1 MTDYVGIQIYIPKK
15 RQVVIMGRE
24 EMGIEDCTES
34 SRSDVRYLEVESESF
49 KERDAQDTLHIGDD
63 PRHRRPA
70 QQAGGVGQEEEQQL
84 LQNDDWSTHE
94 HYPSWTGAVSHL
106 DGLEA
111 AGSKAPVY
119 SAVSRMSRAVLLCSI
134 LTLASCSSSILA
146 QLSKDGDSKEYKYN
160 TATVPVMSEMVKLVI
175 SVSIVWVDYWK
186 TGSVHANTTWKD
198 FCSKYLIIGFLY
210 AILNN
215 LLFVVL
221 LYMDPGTMEVLGN
234 LKLPLTALLLWKFLD
249 KSFSRLQ
256 ITGLLLITCGAAVSK
271 MGLVSCSGS
280 AKKNDMDDHGGDI
293 ETEDGSLSCDRMH
306 LGVLIMLVMC
316 CISSGAGV
324 ANEILLKH
332 GDNGPLFWQ
341 NMQLY
346 ASTCVF
352 SLLNATL
359 HAKVPLNGSFFQGY
373 DWMTICV
380 ILSLAFVG
388 IIVSITLKYADNIV
402 HSIASAL
409 AMILATVFS
418 VTVMHEE
425 FSMLAIP
432 GYLAI
437 VFGVSLYFGVFG
449 SK

>member
-1 MTDYVGIQIYIPKK
+1 MDREGMGTEKDNQNIPA
-15 RQVVIMGRE
+15 
-24 EMGIEDCTES
+24 S
-34 SRSDVRYLEVESESF
+34 SRSDARYLEVESGFF
-49 KERDAQDTLHIGDD
+49 KEKDAIHMGDD
-63 PRHRRPA
+63 ARHRRAPGSLLSYEG
-70 QQAGGVGQEEEQQL
+70 QQAGGLGKEEEQERL
-84 LQNDDWSTHE
+84 LQNDESSTHE
-94 HYPSWTGAVSHL
+94 HQPPSWTGAIAHR
-106 DGLEA
+106 DELEVT
-111 AGSKAPVY
+111 GSKALVY
-119 SAVSRMSRAVLLCSI
+119 SALSRMSRAVLLCSI
-134 LTLASCSSSILA
+134 LTVASCSSSILA
-146 QLSKDGDSKEYKYN
+146 QLSKDGDTEEYKYN

-175 SVSIVWVDYWK
+175 SVSIVCVDYWQ

-198 FCSKYLIIGFLY
+198 FCSKYLVIGFLY

-234 LKLPLTALLLWKFLD
+234 LKLPLTALLLWKLLD

-256 ITGLLLITCGAAVSK
+256 ITGLVLITCGAAVSK
-271 MGLVSCSGS
+271 MGLVSCSVS
-280 AKKNDMDDHGGDI
+280 VEKDHMDIQDVDVDA
-293 ETEDGSLSCDRMH
+293 EDASLSCDRIH
-306 LGVLIMLVMC
+306 VGVLLMLVMC

-346 ASTCVF
+346 ASTCAF

-359 HAKVPLNGSFFQGY
+359 HAKVPLNGSFFKGY
-373 DWMTICV
+373 DWMTVCV

-409 AMILATVFS
+409 AMILATIFS
-418 VTVMHEE
+418 VTVMHEG

-449 SK
+449 GSK

>member
-1 MTDYVGIQIYIPKK
+1 ML
-15 RQVVIMGRE
+15 GRE
-24 EMGIEDCTES
+24 EEGVERDNNVQLAES
-34 SRSDVRYLEVESESF
+34 SRTDVGCLEVESDSF
-49 KERDAQDTLHIGDD
+49 QQRDAEYILHLGDD
-63 PRHRRPA
+63 ARHRRSIGVISYEGK
-70 QQAGGVGQEEEQQL
+70 QTGGVGQEEEHQQL
-84 LQNDDWSTHE
+84 LQHDASSSHE
-94 HYPSWTGAVSHL
+94 HHPSWIGTVAHGEEMEVS
-106 DGLEA
+106 E
-111 AGSKAPVY
+111 SKALVY
-119 SAVSRMSRAVLLCSI
+119 SAVSRMSKAVLLCLI

-146 QLSKDGDSKEYKYN
+146 QLSKDGNTKEYRYN
-160 TATVPVMSEMVKLVI
+160 TSTVPVMSEMVKLVI
-175 SVSIVWVDYWK
+175 SVVIVGVDYWK

-221 LYMDPGTMEVLGN
+221 LYMDPGTMEVLAN

-256 ITGLLLITCGAAVSK
+256 ITGLVLITCGAAVSK

-280 AKKNDMDDHGGDI
+280 VATSDHAGVDNGEVDA
-293 ETEDGSLSCDRMH
+293 EEGTLSCDKIH
-306 LGVLIMLVMC
+306 LGVLLMLVMC

-346 ASTCVF
+346 VSTCVF

-359 HAKVPLNGSFFQGY
+359 HAKVPMNGSFFKGY

-380 ILSLAFVG
+380 ILSLALVG

-402 HSIASAL
+402 HSIASSL
-409 AMILATVFS
+409 AMIFATVFS
-418 VTVMHEE
+418 VTVMHEG

-437 VFGVSLYFGVFG
+437 VLGVSLYFGVFG
-449 SK
+449 SN